1 MHSHTRSSGSRG
13 PGSGRRRRMCR
24 IRIPRTGSA
33 PRHRSRTAD
42 RFGIGRA
49 RQGAVRRGFEGRSN
63 ERAAVAVGHRLLE
76 LGDVAAAYLVERD
89 DVRSPLVDD
98 RSGRSHRP
106 AGITARDSAVA
117 QIQLKRT
124 QRRAGCT
131 ARDSQAVYAARETG
145 RTAGY
150 ACTGQPDNGRCQ
162 AAPRSQRFP
171 PPGYRSI
178 SHTTAQPTRVGT
190 VRRFTYGGSTGDV
203 GSAGGCTRSARCWSS
218 VTAHVQLGEHEP
230 QRTQRVVAGIV
241 I

>member
-150 ACTGQPDNGRCQ
+150 ACTVNQTTDDARQHPTANAFHRQ
-162 AAPRSQRFP
+162 ATDRSAIRPPNPR
-171 PPGYRSI
+171 
-178 SHTTAQPTRVGT
+178 
-190 VRRFTYGGSTGDV
+190 
-203 GSAGGCTRSARCWSS
+203 GSAPYADSPMAAARATSDLP
-218 VTAHVQLGEHEP
+218 AAA
-230 QRTQRVVAGIV
+230 RVVPGAGHQSLLMSSSASTSRSV
-241 I
+241 RNASWQAS

>member
-1 MHSHTRSSGSRG
+1 
-13 PGSGRRRRMCR
+13 MCR

-42 RFGIGRA
+42 LSASEGPVR
-49 RQGAVRRGFEGRSN
+49 GAVRRGFEGRSN
-63 ERAAVAVGHRLLE
+63 ERAAVAVGPRLLE

-117 QIQLKRT
+117 QIQLSARNDGPVAPREIV
-124 QRRAGCT
+124 RRFTPLGKLS
-131 ARDSQAVYAARETG
+131 ARLGMPAPVNQTTDDAR
-145 RTAGY
+145 
-150 ACTGQPDNGRCQ
+150 Q
-162 AAPRSQRFP
+162 PRSQRFP

-178 SHTTAQPTRVGT
+178 SHTTAQPTRVGA